1 MNDRVY
7 IKERLEGSSA
17 LARALGVRREQ
28 IWAVRTGRCVSKR
41 IAEAL
46 QARGIQVKSRQ
57 QTADKSEHSEEL
69 CHLGQRARCARVKA
83 ERSEGAMSAR

>member
-57 QTADKSEHSEEL
+57 RTADS
-69 CHLGQRARCARVKA
+69 GQRARCARVKA

>member
-46 QARGIQVKSRQ
+46 QARGIQVKVRVNSRQ
-57 QTADKSEHSEEL
+57 STVDSEV
-69 CHLGQRARCARVKA
+69 RA
-83 ERSEGAMSAR
+83 